1 MRNEVLTQAKRIV
14 VKIGSSLVSSR
25 EAGLEP
31 DRIDRLAEDLAAL
44 RAAGRDV
51 LVVSSGAIVSGIKKL
66 SLKEYP
72 KSLPVKQAAAA
83 VGQSRLMWAYEKSF
97 ERLGIKVAQILL
109 THDDLADRRR
119 FLNARHTLAALI
131 EFQVIPI
138 INENDTVAVDEIR
151 VGDNDTL
158 AAEVA
163 HLVDADLLV
172 ILSDIDG
179 LFTEDPRKNPS
190 AELIPLI
197 AEITDDIERRA
208 GISTT
213 FGSTGGMATK
223 VRAAKKV
230 GEYGVATL
238 IVNGQTKGLLPH
250 ILLGN
255 NPGGSLFLPKARRMN
270 SRKHWIGYTL
280 RARGAISLDQGAV
293 DALTKRGK
301 SLLASGI
308 VTVTGSF
315 EAGDPISCL
324 DPDGKEF
331 AKGLVNCSSDTLI
344 KIKGLKTAEI
354 QQRLGPQEYEEV
366 IHRACWAVPSTP
378 FTMVMWRLRA
388 RRVRCSHSTEWS

>member
-1 MRNEVLTQAKRIV
+1 MRDQVLKQARRIV

-31 DRIDRLAEDLAAL
+31 ERIDQLADDIAL
-44 RAAGRDV
+44 LRSAGREV
-51 LVVSSGAIVSGIKKL
+51 LIVSSGAIVSGINKL
-66 SLKEYP
+66 ALKEYP

-97 ERLGIKVAQILL
+97 ERLGLKVAQILL
-109 THDDLADRRR
+109 THHDLADRRR
-119 FLNARHTLAALI
+119 FLNARHTLTALI

-179 LFTEDPRKNPS
+179 LFTEDPRKSPS
-190 AELIPLI
+190 AQLIPLV
-197 AEITDDIERRA
+197 TDINEDIERRA
-208 GISTT
+208 GVSVT
-213 FGSTGGMATK
+213 FGATGGMATK

-238 IVNGQTKGLLPH
+238 IVNGQTRGLLPQ
-250 ILLGN
+250 ILSGI
-255 NPGGSLFLPKARRMN
+255 PGGTLFLAKERRLT
-270 SRKHWIGYTL
+270 SRKHWIGFTL
-280 RARGAISLDQGAV
+280 RARGTVSVDQGAV
-293 DALTKRGK
+293 EALTKRGK

-308 VTVTGSF
+308 VQVTGSF
-315 EAGDPISCL
+315 DAGDAVSCL

-331 AKGLVNCSSDTLI
+331 AKGLVNCSSDTLS

-354 QQRLGPQEYEEV
+354 QQRLGPQDYEEV
-366 IHRACWAVPSTP
+366 IHRDNLVI
-378 FTMVMWRLRA
+378 F
-388 RRVRCSHSTEWS
+388 

>member
-14 VKIGSSLVSSR
+14 VKVGSSLVSSR

-31 DRIDRLAEDLAAL
+31 ERIDRLAEDLAAL
-44 RAAGRDV
+44 RTAGREI

-109 THDDLADRRR
+109 THQDLADRRR
-119 FLNARHTLAALI
+119 FLNARHTLTALI
-131 EFQVIPI
+131 EFQVVPI

-179 LFTEDPRKNPS
+179 LFTEDPRKHPS

-208 GISTT
+208 GVSTT

-238 IVNGQTKGLLPH
+238 IVNGQRSGLLPQ
-250 ILLGN
+250 ILSGS
-255 NPGGSLFLPKARRMN
+255 NPGGSLFLAKARRMN

-280 RARGAISLDQGAV
+280 RPRGAITLDRGAV

-308 VTVTGSF
+308 VTVTGTF

-331 AKGLVNCSSDTLI
+331 AKGLVNCSSDTLM
-344 KIKGLKTAEI
+344 KTKGLKTTEI

-366 IHRACWAVPSTP
+366 IHRDNLVI
-378 FTMVMWRLRA
+378 L
-388 RRVRCSHSTEWS
+388 

>member
-1 MRNEVLTQAKRIV
+1 MRDQVLKQARRIV

-31 DRIDRLAEDLAAL
+31 ERIDRLADDIAL
-44 RAAGRDV
+44 LRSAGREV
-51 LVVSSGAIVSGIKKL
+51 LIVSSGAIVSGINKL
-66 SLKEYP
+66 ALKEYP

-97 ERLGIKVAQILL
+97 ERLGLKVAQILL
-109 THDDLADRRR
+109 THHDLADRRR
-119 FLNARHTLAALI
+119 FLNARHTLTALI

-179 LFTEDPRKNPS
+179 LFTEDPRKSPS
-190 AELIPLI
+190 ARLIPLV
-197 AEITDDIERRA
+197 TDINEDIERRA
-208 GISTT
+208 GVSVT
-213 FGSTGGMATK
+213 FGATGGMATK

-238 IVNGQTKGLLPH
+238 IVNGQTRGLLPQ
-250 ILLGN
+250 ILSGI
-255 NPGGSLFLPKARRMN
+255 PGGTLFLAKERRLT
-270 SRKHWIGYTL
+270 SRKHWIGFTL
-280 RARGAISLDQGAV
+280 RARGTVSVDQGAV
-293 DALTKRGK
+293 EALTKRGK

-308 VTVTGSF
+308 VQVTGSF
-315 EAGDPISCL
+315 DAGDAVSCL

-331 AKGLVNCSSDTLI
+331 AKGLVNCSSDTLS

-354 QQRLGPQEYEEV
+354 QQRLGPQDYEEV
-366 IHRACWAVPSTP
+366 IHRDNLVI
-378 FTMVMWRLRA
+378 F
-388 RRVRCSHSTEWS
+388 

>member
-1 MRNEVLTQAKRIV
+1 MRSEVLKQAKRIV

-31 DRIDRLAEDLAAL
+31 ERIDRLAEDLAAL
-44 RAAGRDV
+44 RSAGREV

-97 ERLGIKVAQILL
+97 ERLGIQVAQILL
-109 THDDLADRRR
+109 THQDLADRRR
-119 FLNARHTLAALI
+119 FLNARHTLTALI

-138 INENDTVAVDEIR
+138 VNENDTVAVDEIR

-197 AEITDDIERRA
+197 SEITEDIERRA
-208 GISTT
+208 GVSTT

-230 GEYGVATL
+230 GDYGVATL
-238 IVNGQTKGLLPH
+238 IVNGQTAGLLPQ
-250 ILLGN
+250 ILSGT
-255 NPGGSLFLPKARRMN
+255 NPGGSLFLAKARRMN

-280 RARGAISLDQGAV
+280 RARGTISVDQGAV
-293 DALTKRGK
+293 EALTKRGK

-331 AKGLVNCSSDTLI
+331 AKGLVNCSSETLM

-366 IHRACWAVPSTP
+366 IHRDNLVI
-378 FTMVMWRLRA
+378 L
-388 RRVRCSHSTEWS
+388 

>member
-1 MRNEVLTQAKRIV
+1 MRNEVLKQAKRIV

-109 THDDLADRRR
+109 THHDLADRRR

-366 IHRACWAVPSTP
+366 IHRDNLVI
-378 FTMVMWRLRA
+378 L
-388 RRVRCSHSTEWS
+388 

>member
-1 MRNEVLTQAKRIV
+1 MRNEVLKQATRIV

-109 THDDLADRRR
+109 THHDLADRRR

-223 VRAAKKV
+223 VRAAKNV

-250 ILLGN
+250 ILLGH
-255 NPGGSLFLPKARRMN
+255 NPGGSLFLAKARRMN

-280 RARGAISLDQGAV
+280 RARGAISVDQGAV

-308 VTVTGSF
+308 VTVAGSF

-331 AKGLVNCSSDTLI
+331 AKGLVNCSSDTLM

-354 QQRLGPQEYEEV
+354 QVRLGPQEYEEV
-366 IHRACWAVPSTP
+366 IHRDNLVI
-378 FTMVMWRLRA
+378 L
-388 RRVRCSHSTEWS
+388 